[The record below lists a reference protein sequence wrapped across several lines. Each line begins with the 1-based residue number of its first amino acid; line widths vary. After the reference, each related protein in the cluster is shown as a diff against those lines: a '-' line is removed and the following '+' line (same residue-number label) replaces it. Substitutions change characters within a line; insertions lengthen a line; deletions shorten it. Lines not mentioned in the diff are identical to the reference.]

1 MVKDKKNPNKTMGIS
16 RQEGDE
22 MIDTLEVSMR
32 KEGMRRRTDKRR
44 LIVKI
49 LAH

>member
-1 MVKDKKNPNKTMGIS
+1 MEIS

-32 KEGMRRRTDKRR
+32 KEGLRRRTDKRR
-44 LIVKI
+44 LIVKL
-49 LAH
+49 LATLRIKNKRQAYC